1 MDVILRAHGA
11 MACGDFAT
19 ALKLWQ
25 KAADQEP
32 AAFWPRYWMADA
44 LIRTGARRHGRAE
57 LEVLTCDDMGIW
69 QLPVRLAELAL
80 DDGDLDKALI
90 WFRRACQFPDI
101 EAMQR
106 MRLASRIINLTL
118 GGSGFPPSVFDLD
131 IDLLS
136 EMPV

>member
-1 MDVILRAHGA
+1 
-11 MACGDFAT
+11 MACGDYVK

-25 KAADQEP
+25 QAADQEP
-32 AAFWPRYWMADA
+32 AAFWPRYWLADA
-44 LIRTGARRHGRAE
+44 LIHTGARQHGRAE
-57 LEVLTCDDMGIW
+57 LEVLTCDAAGIW
-69 QLPVRLAELAL
+69 QLPVRLAQLAL

-106 MRLASRIINLTL
+106 MSLASGIIRLTL
-118 GGSGFPPSVFDLD
+118 DGPGFPPSVFDLD